1 MSKNTILNIGSGYY
15 QSSIIKEAK
24 RLGYKVISCDI
35 NPDAPGLKYAN
46 KKIIV
51 DCHNH
56 LKVYDKIKKYKKD
69 IVAVISGATR
79 DAIYT
84 TAYIANKLNL
94 NGLNI
99 NAAKMVI
106 DKNLISKK
114 FNKGIFI
121 NYSQLN
127 IINKNKKI
135 KKIVVKLNKV
145 SGQNGIKIFNNSIK
159 NKRKIIE
166 YCAKFNQEDLSLE
179 KLVKGKHF
187 VITGLSLNK
196 KQIIYGIIYKTIN
209 KDLKTISLVT
219 KNKYIEDNKLAII
232 SYVKKVL
239 DKIKLE
245 CSPFQIE
252 LFLDDNNKFYLG
264 EIEPAIPGSYISS
277 KLIPCSTG
285 ENFIRDCIKF
295 IINLKL
301 KKIKINKIK
310 KVKLIFKNNTIY
322 KKLKN
327 YNSYKYGQMRIF

>member
-1 MSKNTILNIGSGYY
+1 M
-15 QSSIIKEAK
+15 
-24 RLGYKVISCDI
+24 GYKVISCDI

-106 DKNLISKK
+106 DKNLISKNLIK
-114 FNKGIFI
+114 EFYKL
-121 NYSQLN
+121 YQLN

-159 NKRKIIE
+159 NKKIIE
-166 YCAKFNQEDLSLE
+166 YCAKFNQE
-179 KLVKGKHF
+179 
-187 VITGLSLNK
+187 I
-196 KQIIYGIIYKTIN
+196 
-209 KDLKTISLVT
+209 
-219 KNKYIEDNKLAII
+219 
-232 SYVKKVL
+232 
-239 DKIKLE
+239 
-245 CSPFQIE
+245 
-252 LFLDDNNKFYLG
+252 
-264 EIEPAIPGSYISS
+264 
-277 KLIPCSTG
+277 
-285 ENFIRDCIKF
+285 
-295 IINLKL
+295 
-301 KKIKINKIK
+301 
-310 KVKLIFKNNTIY
+310 
-322 KKLKN
+322 
-327 YNSYKYGQMRIF
+327 